1 MYIYIFINS
10 HIRLGGDGRLLNE
23 HASEIFTRVGSANN
37 IKNIDISSNN
47 FLTASTATS
56 YLQEQARTGDS
67 GIYNNCFCLCTSVV
81 FSSFY
86 T

>member
-1 MYIYIFINS
+1 MYV
-10 HIRLGGDGRLLNE
+10 HTGGDGRLLNE

-37 IKNIDISSNN
+37 IKNIVISSNN

-67 GIYNNCFCLCTSVV
+67 GIYINCFCFCTSVV
-81 FSSFY
+81 YSSLH